1 MNTLRVRLQKLLA
14 TCVSALI
21 PAREARHRVRYCLHP
36 LNDRR
41 CVAYFKRRYVERT
54 PPAALPVE
62 RRREPSAGVEYIWQC
77 WLQGEERMPALVR
90 RCLDSVR
97 RHVAPGQQVVL
108 VTEANYVDYVAL
120 PEGITAL
127 RRAGRISDAQFSDL
141 LRVWLLSAYGGF
153 WIDATCLMT
162 APIPESISRAG
173 FFVFHSEGE
182 FGYTLIQ
189 SCFIRAA
196 AGNYLI
202 CRWRQ
207 LMEELWATDARLL
220 HYFQLHLMFK
230 AMVEAD
236 PVAREEYGR
245 MARVGEAP
253 THVLQGYMKEGRAYD
268 GKLMAEA
275 ASGSFI
281 HKLTYKIKPDGGAHP
296 PTFTDRLWNGPEP

>member
-1 MNTLRVRLQKLLA
+1 
-14 TCVSALI
+14 
-21 PAREARHRVRYCLHP
+21 
-36 LNDRR
+36 
-41 CVAYFKRRYVERT
+41 
-54 PPAALPVE
+54 
-62 RRREPSAGVEYIWQC
+62 
-77 WLQGEERMPALVR
+77 
-90 RCLDSVR
+90 
-97 RHVAPGQQVVL
+97 
-108 VTEANYVDYVAL
+108 
-120 PEGITAL
+120 
-127 RRAGRISDAQFSDL
+127 
-141 LRVWLLSAYGGF
+141 
-153 WIDATCLMT
+153 MT

-207 LMEELWATDARLL
+207 LMEELWASDARLL

-253 THVLQGYMKEGRAYD
+253 THVLLGYMKEGRTYD